1 MTFIGWRLS
10 GVEEAG
16 AVQTLVAEI
25 LAAWRR
31 AERLAGTLD
40 AGSAERAAVDRACER
55 LRDAYHDLTESGVAH
70 GLTAREAR
78 DLIAKLDPEA
88 DLT

>member
-1 MTFIGWRLS
+1 M
-10 GVEEAG
+10 
-16 AVQTLVAEI
+16 QTLVAEI

-40 AGSAERAAVDRACER
+40 PESLERAAVDRACDR
-55 LRDAYHDLTESGVAH
+55 LRDAYHELTESGVAH

-78 DLIAKLDPEA
+78 DLIKNFDPGF
-88 DLT
+88 DLTG